1 MADFI
6 LLSVREANLLRKRLS
21 HLLALRDELVGK
33 PDEETVHDLRVS
45 SRRAR
50 EILDYLQA
58 ALPANAYDKMR
69 RPAKNITSRLGE
81 LRETEVN
88 LKLSEELNQKELIP
102 PLAAELLMHSLT
114 KRKKKLQQK
123 VNKQMKSR
131 NFSGYR
137 KFLPRLKGSRIM
149 LPVSPEVLQHRAE
162 DFYNFTLHEEMNDE
176 QLHKLRILTKKF
188 RYALEIYNRLLDK
201 KIGRFILQ
209 LKRLQELLGEI
220 HDLFVFANLVREE
233 ASDWDAPGLKIIP
246 EALDNAIRVVSNQ
259 KEKLYPRIRI
269 LYQRVLDNTPEGIR
283 PAPRKE
289 IQTAETPASELRQT
303 RSVSSFLKIS

>member
-1 MADFI
+1 
-6 LLSVREANLLRKRLS
+6 
-21 HLLALRDELVGK
+21 
-33 PDEETVHDLRVS
+33 
-45 SRRAR
+45 
-50 EILDYLQA
+50 
-58 ALPANAYDKMR
+58 
-69 RPAKNITSRLGE
+69 
-81 LRETEVN
+81 
-88 LKLSEELNQKELIP
+88 
-102 PLAAELLMHSLT
+102 
-114 KRKKKLQQK
+114 
-123 VNKQMKSR
+123 
-131 NFSGYR
+131 
-137 KFLPRLKGSRIM
+137 M

-176 QLHKLRILTKKF
+176 HLHELRILTKKF
-188 RYALEIYNRLLDK
+188 RYALEIYNHLLDK

-220 HDLFVFANLVREE
+220 HDLFVFANLVRDE
-233 ASDWDAPGLKIIP
+233 ASDWDVPGLKIIP
-246 EALDNAIRVVSNQ
+246 AALDNAIRVVSNQ